1 MQTTSAAPHPAACPA
16 KRGFLNVGIATVV
29 PGVLRELGTDPDPI
43 LKDAGLSRRLL
54 KDRSCRLSVNV
65 LGKLLQLC
73 AERTAC
79 SHIGLVVGEKVTL
92 SAFGDLGS
100 LMKVSETFGDA
111 LRVLGTYRR
120 LQSNGAVFDLVLQL
134 HLYCRYGPLLGES
147 GRGGASMSVAVWS
160 GSLVAWER
168 ELVALK
174 ERIGPVFGRAETR
187 ATAGAFL
194 DGLLSGVAR
203 KTGWLLAEQAGLE
216 RPYRMQSLLGR
227 SHWDADALRD
237 CVRADVIEVL
247 GDRDGV
253 LVVDETGFLK
263 KGEHSVGV
271 ARQYSGTAG
280 RIENCQVGV
289 FLAYASRYGQ
299 ALIDRRLYL
308 PDVWAQDESKR
319 TKAGVPEEI
328 TFVTKPQMAC
338 ALIAAALDAG
348 APCAWVLAD
357 ALYGSDSRLRRM
369 LETREQPYVLAV
381 RSNHCL
387 RFWTEEGLEETNPAA
402 MADALARDA
411 WATHA
416 AGEGAKGLRLYE
428 WARIALSSTAAPGFE
443 HWLLIRR
450 SRREPDKR
458 AYYFAF
464 APVGV
469 SLGELAGA
477 AGLRWTIEEC
487 FERAK
492 DDLGLDHCE
501 ARSWHGWHRHM
512 SLCLAAAAFLARLAA
527 DLRRATWGKANER
540 SPAVPAAA

>member
-1 MQTTSAAPHPAACPA
+1 MVSDWSGALLEWEAELAAL
-16 KRGFLNVGIATVV
+16 KRKI
-29 PGVLRELGTDPDPI
+29 
-43 LKDAGLSRRLL
+43 
-54 KDRSCRLSVNV
+54 
-65 LGKLLQLC
+65 
-73 AERTAC
+73 
-79 SHIGLVVGEKVTL
+79 
-92 SAFGDLGS
+92 
-100 LMKVSETFGDA
+100 
-111 LRVLGTYRR
+111 
-120 LQSNGAVFDLVLQL
+120 
-134 HLYCRYGPLLGES
+134 
-147 GRGGASMSVAVWS
+147 GGAF
-160 GSLVAWER
+160 
-168 ELVALK
+168 K
-174 ERIGPVFGRAETR
+174 RAEGR
-187 ATAGAFL
+187 EMAGAFI
-194 DGLLSGVAR
+194 DGLLSGAER
-203 KTGWLLAEQAGLE
+203 KTGWLMAEQAGLD

-227 SHWDADALRD
+227 GQWSADTLRD
-237 CVRADVIEVL
+237 IVRAYVFEAL
-247 GDRDGV
+247 GDADGV
-253 LVVDETGFLK
+253 LVVDETGFVK

-271 ARQYSGTAG
+271 ARQYSGAAG
-280 RIENCQVGV
+280 RIENSQVGV
-289 FLAYASRYGQ
+289 FLAYASRFGQ
-299 ALIDRRLYL
+299 ALIDRRLYV
-308 PDVWAQDESKR
+308 PEAWAQDESKR

-328 TFVTKPQMAC
+328 TFATKPQMAC

-369 LETREQPYVLAV
+369 LEKRGQPYVLAV

-387 RFWTEEGLEETNPAA
+387 RFWTEKGLEETSPAA
-402 MADALARDA
+402 MADALASEA

-428 WARIALSSTAAPGFE
+428 WARLPLSSCQDRGFA
-443 HWLLIRR
+443 HWLLIRL
-450 SRREPDKR
+450 SRREPDQR

-477 AGLRWTIEEC
+477 AGLRWTIEAC

-540 SPAVPAAA
+540 SPVVPAAA